1 MSRTDTSAWPCTI
14 ARTADLLGDEWD
26 LLIVRQACLGARRF
40 EDFRAGLGIGRNVLT
55 NHLNRLVALGVL
67 SREPYQERP
76 LRHHYRLTDKGR
88 DVFPILAAMASFGE
102 KWLSGPEG
110 APITLHHTACG
121 HDMRPETVCDHCGT
135 AIHVR
140 ETQVRPGPGHPSSS
154 DGASSAGRRGR

>member
-55 NHLNRLVALGVL
+55 NHLHRLVDEGVL
-67 SREPYQERP
+67 VREPYQERP

-88 DVFPILAAMASFGE
+88 DVFPILAAMAAFGE

-110 APITLHHTACG
+110 PPMTLHHTTCD
-121 HDMRPETVCDHCGT
+121 HDMRPETVCGHCGK
-135 AIHVR
+135 AIDVR
-140 ETQVRPGPGHPSSS
+140 DTRVRRGPGHPASVEGE
-154 DGASSAGRRGR
+154 GAETTTYG